1 VCVCVCGRWEGER
14 GKKLVDTLRDRE
26 RGRKLRQ
33 KEKEREEREKVCVC
47 VCVCMCEREFNTIK
61 FCTATIA

>member
-1 VCVCVCGRWEGER
+1 VWGRWEEEG

-33 KEKEREEREKVCVC
+33 KEKEREEREKVCVY
-47 VCVCMCEREFNTIK
+47 V
-61 FCTATIA
+61 